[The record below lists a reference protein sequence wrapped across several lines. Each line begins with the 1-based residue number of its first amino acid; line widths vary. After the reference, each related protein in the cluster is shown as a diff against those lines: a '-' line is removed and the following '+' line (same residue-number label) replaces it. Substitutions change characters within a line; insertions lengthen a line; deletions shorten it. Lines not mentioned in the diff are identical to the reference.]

1 MLHFDLVSILFGPT
15 SFNILVKTLIYTII
29 ITDADALFRF
39 GGGSGPIHHSEFQC
53 NGSESHLLNC
63 SISVDSSTERVQCLH
78 SEDAGVRCRSG
89 ETISP
94 YLNCIFFV
102 NEVVNTQG

>member
-1 MLHFDLVSILFGPT
+1 MRLWEVSIPL
-15 SFNILVKTLIYTII
+15 SRYTAI

-39 GGGSGPIHHSEFQC
+39 GGGSGPIHFAGFQC

-63 SISVDSSTERVQCLH
+63 SISVDSSTELILCLH

-89 ETISP
+89 ETH
-94 YLNCIFFV
+94 
-102 NEVVNTQG
+102 